1 MPNYIF
7 ERFEEVEES
16 IKKLAPKI
24 IYKYRGDWTNPYHR
38 QLITNQTLWFAA
50 PRDLNDPYDIRTPF
64 EFDVSEIE
72 NPIFFEKLKAHFISD
87 NLGKGYSERDINVIC
102 ENKMD
107 EIRQNPKA
115 YFENKY
121 KQIREGNIYDRVGL
135 FSCTKNELDETMWA
149 HYGNNYNGFVV
160 GFHTVELARNI
171 LCSIGPVTYSDVI
184 PKYSF
189 INSKEEDDFDLYFL
203 KSTKWQ
209 YEQEF
214 RFFTIGDDEN
224 VERAKKYPVEC
235 VAEVIIG
242 TKFPNDQQK
251 EFIDTVRKIF
261 GDKFPIYQ
269 VQPKISGYG
278 LAKNKLA

>member
-1 MPNYIF
+1 MSNYIF

-16 IKKLAPKI
+16 IKKVAPQI
-24 IYKYRGDWTNPYHR
+24 IYKYRADWANPYHQ
-38 QLITNQTLWFAA
+38 QLLTDQTLWFAP
-50 PRDLNDPYDIRTPF
+50 PRDLNDPYDIRTPL
-64 EFDVSEIE
+64 EFDVTEID
-72 NPIFFEKLKAHFISD
+72 NPIFLDKLKAHFISD
-87 NLGKGYSERDINVIC
+87 NLGKTYSKRDLNVIC

-115 YFENKY
+115 YFEKNY

-149 HYGNNYNGFVV
+149 HYGNNYCGFVV

-189 INSKEEDDFDLYFL
+189 INSKEDVDFDLYFL

-209 YEQEF
+209 HEQEF
-214 RFFTIGDDEN
+214 RFLTIGDDEN
-224 VERAKKYPVEC
+224 VERVKKYPIEC
-235 VAEVIIG
+235 IAEVLIG
-242 TKFPNDQQK
+242 TKFPNDQLR

-261 GDKFPIYQ
+261 GDKIPIYQ
-269 VQPKISGYG
+269 VESKTSGYG
-278 LAKNKLA
+278 LTKNRIA